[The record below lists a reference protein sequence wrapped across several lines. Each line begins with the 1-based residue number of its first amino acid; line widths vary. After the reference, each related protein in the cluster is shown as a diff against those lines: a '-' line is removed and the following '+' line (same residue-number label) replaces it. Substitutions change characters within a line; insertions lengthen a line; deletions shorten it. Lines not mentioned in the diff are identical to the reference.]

1 MEEEKESV
9 QMNMS
14 LYDLNKNIIFN
25 LPPQDE
31 NILNKNFRNIN
42 SWFCKYDNP
51 WFMLMCKERSDFT
64 LIHITKNNYFKAV
77 QELKEILQERGAIS
91 SLQYN
96 QDQDVWEIWVK
107 DEKEAYVFMLFEASW
122 MIVEI

>member
-1 MEEEKESV
+1 MEEKDA
-9 QMNMS
+9 QINMS
-14 LYDLNKNIIFN
+14 LYDLNRSVIFN

-31 NILNKNFRNIN
+31 SILNKNFKNID

-64 LIHITKNNYFKAV
+64 IIHITNYSRTI
-77 QELKEILQERGAIS
+77 QELKEILQERGTIS

-96 QDQDVWEIWVK
+96 QDQDSWEIWVK

-122 MIVEI
+122 MIVEV